1 MIEQEYKWQARGQA
15 DFVKFKQALTDTD
28 FRKSLSKVFIMDSY
42 FDDAQGTLAAQKA
55 VLRLRSADGVY
66 EAVYKTA
73 SEIKNGF
80 VKRREE
86 TFPIFAKSHTRALSQ
101 FKGLVHKNWPALGPV
116 KQLFIIK
123 NKRQILLLE
132 SPSFAAE
139 VCFDDCNILVGEK
152 NIKMF
157 EIEMELKKGDA
168 AQLAELAQRLTKASG
183 LNYAQV
189 SKVATAFKNLC

>member
-1 MIEQEYKWQARGQA
+1 MIEQEYKWQARTPA
-15 DFVKFKQALTDTD
+15 DFIKFKKALQDTD
-28 FRKSLSKVFIMDSY
+28 FRKSLSNILIMDSY
-42 FDDAQGTLAAQKA
+42 FDDAQATLAAKKA
-55 VLRLRSADGVY
+55 VLRLRSANGVY

-101 FKGLVHKNWPALGPV
+101 FKGLVRKNWPALSPV

-123 NKRQILLLE
+123 NKRQVLLLE
-132 SPSFAAE
+132 SPSFSAE

-168 AQLAELAQRLTKASG
+168 AMLAELAQRLTKASG

>member
-1 MIEQEYKWQARGQA
+1 MIEQEYKWQAKTPA
-15 DFVKFKQALTDTD
+15 DFVKFKHALTDTD
-28 FRKSLSKVFIMDSY
+28 FRKSLSNILIMDSY
-42 FDDAQGTLAAQKA
+42 FDDAQATLAAKKA
-55 VLRLRSADGVY
+55 VLRLRSANGVY

-101 FKGLVHKNWPALGPV
+101 FKGLVRKNWPALGPV

-123 NKRQILLLE
+123 NKRQVLLLE
-132 SPSFAAE
+132 SPSFSAE

-168 AQLAELAQRLTKASG
+168 AMLAELAQRLTKASG

>member
-1 MIEQEYKWQARGQA
+1 MIEQEYKWQAKTPA
-15 DFVKFKQALTDTD
+15 DFIKFKHALTDTD
-28 FRKSLSKVFIMDSY
+28 FRKSLSKVLIMDSY

-55 VLRLRSADGVY
+55 VLRLRSTDGEY

-101 FKGLVHKNWPALGPV
+101 FKGVAHKNWPALGPV

-132 SPSFAAE
+132 SPVLTVE
-139 VCFDDCNILVGEK
+139 VCFDDCNILVGAK

-168 AQLAELAQRLTKASG
+168 AMLAELAQKLTKASG

>member
-1 MIEQEYKWQARGQA
+1 MIEQEYKWQARTPA
-15 DFVKFKQALTDTD
+15 DFVKFKKALQDTD
-28 FRKSLSKVFIMDSY
+28 FRKSLSNILIMDSY
-42 FDDAQGTLAAQKA
+42 FDDAQGTLAAKKA
-55 VLRLRSADGVY
+55 VLRLRSANGVY

-101 FKGLVHKNWPALGPV
+101 FKGLVRKNWPVLGPV

-123 NKRQILLLE
+123 NKRQVLLLE
-132 SPSFAAE
+132 SPSFSAE

-168 AQLAELAQRLTKASG
+168 AMLAELAQRLTKASG